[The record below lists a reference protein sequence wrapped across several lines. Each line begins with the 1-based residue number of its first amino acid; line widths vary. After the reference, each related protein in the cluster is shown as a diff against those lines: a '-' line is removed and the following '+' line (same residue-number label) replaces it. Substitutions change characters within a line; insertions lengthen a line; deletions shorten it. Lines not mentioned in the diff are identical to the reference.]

1 MALVRPRRFNPI
13 RAVAPYAAL
22 GALSPYIY
30 KQWTGKVPTLP
41 SLSLAKKMYNGYK
54 TYPKQTFK
62 PKDSAKTMTT
72 NASSGRI
79 LKKKKSVGNIKKPT
93 VKTLAK
99 AVKKLRIATESDQ
112 GVLTY
117 RWRQTYRC
125 LSSVNGQ
132 SLTNV
137 PILLNG
143 VLETILAQ
151 LRYYNPSTPTTLVT
165 ADGASGTFMKDFTF
179 DKIYTSIVCRN
190 NYQVPV
196 KVRVYLCKVKDDTSI
211 EPTTA
216 FSNGLADIGNP
227 SSTSPL
233 VYLTDS
239 PQFTDLWKIHSS
251 EIAQLQPG
259 EEMKMSYTVPTFQY
273 DPSLV
278 DSHNQAYQTRYHG
291 CVFVVRTEGVLGH
304 DTSADQQ
311 GTLAAGVDIQMDRT
325 FVVKYSAG
333 ADIEY
338 LVVNDESDTFT
349 NGGVTS
355 QKPIPDNIAYS
366 VS

>member
-1 MALVRPRRFNPI
+1 MRSPPSGYRYGP
-13 RAVAPYAAL
+13 RAVINGGRMYRQVIPYRRLPGGTALAGAVGLGSVAAKAAYNYL
-22 GALSPYIY
+22 T
-30 KQWTGKVPTLP
+30 KP
-41 SLSLAKKMYNGYK
+41 S
-54 TYPKQTFK
+54 K
-62 PKDSAKTMTT
+62 PKASTKSLTT
-72 NASSGRI
+72 NASSSRT
-79 LKKKKSVGNIKKPT
+79 LKKKRAPGRVKKPT
-93 VKTLAK
+93 VKKLAK
-99 AVKKLRIATESDQ
+99 AVHKLRIATESDQ

-125 LSSVNGQ
+125 LASVN
-132 SLTNV
+132 SSSHTNV
-137 PILLNG
+137 PVSLNG

-151 LRYYNPSTPTTLVT
+151 LRYYNPSVPGTLT
-165 ADGASGTFMKDFTF
+165 QADGASGTFMKDFTF
-179 DKIYTSIVCRN
+179 DKIYTSLICRN
-190 NYQVPV
+190 NYQVPA

-211 EPTTA
+211 EPTSA

-239 PQFTDLWKIHSS
+239 PQFTDLWKIENS

-259 EEMKMSYTVPTFQY
+259 EEMKMTYSIPTFQY

-291 CVFVVRTEGVLGH
+291 CVIVVRVEGVLGH
-304 DTSADQQ
+304 DTSVDQQ
-311 GTLAAGVDIQMDRT
+311 GSLAAGVDIQLDRT